1 MCLLVHPLPTLR
13 HGALTTRPA
22 PGSSFPSSPDLQ
34 GSLPLRLLSQKHRSM
49 MHVARVA
56 YKEEDAEAWQ
66 ARLLIQRLPPA
77 PFLVFFRGPG
87 PGAGA
92 EVLPLGKGA
101 AAELGKEVEK
111 KGLFWQTL
119 PALRPATLAS
129 LGCGL
134 GGADAGMA
142 LADLCVVAMTP
153 QRGANQ
159 VQSRTN
165 TLRLLMML
173 YDKQTVGRLRRGS
186 GGGAGLE
193 AASLAAVE
201 AAARA
206 VEAGKLRITWV
217 DASTQQAFCR

>member
-1 MCLLVHPLPTLR
+1 
-13 HGALTTRPA
+13 
-22 PGSSFPSSPDLQ
+22 
-34 GSLPLRLLSQKHRSM
+34 M

-66 ARLLIQRLPPA
+66 ARLLIHRLPPV

-87 PGAGA
+87 PGEGP

-129 LGCGL
+129 LGCAL
-134 GGADAGMA
+134 GGGDAGA
-142 LADLCVVAMTP
+142 GLTTADLCVVAVTP
-153 QRGANQ
+153 QRGAHQ

-173 YDKQTVGRLRRGS
+173 YDKQTVGRLRRGA
-186 GGGAGLE
+186 GGGTGLA

-217 DASTQQAFCR
+217 DAPTQQAFCRWGAGRGAWGGCLCRGARHTFRSGRTLFRRVWRP